1 MKENI
6 FDNLDVEKI
15 ENLIPSLNSDLLEKI
30 SDEFFTCTDAAALV
44 TDISS
49 DSGFSK
55 TLLQKI
61 ACCEKNGVPGFELTL
76 FAPVK
81 FNNLEQLP
89 NRKIMLSIPVLP
101 VETNDSVEE
110 IEFVVSV
117 EFLSFTEDENHL
129 RSAVFTVVGF
139 DKNTLSGLL
148 SFLNVIISRE
158 NLKNNSGI

>member
-1 MKENI
+1 MG
-6 FDNLDVEKI
+6 
-15 ENLIPSLNSDLLEKI
+15 
-30 SDEFFTCTDAAALV
+30 LV
-44 TDISS
+44 S
-49 DSGFSK
+49 F
-55 TLLQKI
+55 LQKV
-61 ACCEKNGVPGFELTL
+61 ACCENNGVPGFELTL

-89 NRKIMLSIPVLP
+89 NRKIMISTPVLP
-101 VETNDSVEE
+101 VETNESVEE

-117 EFLSFTEDENHL
+117 KFSSFTEDENHL

-158 NLKNNSGI
+158 NRKNNSGV